1 MNIPFIL
8 SKMQKIDVVKEEGHR
23 PTFEGRRPITFEGD
37 RPTFEGSRPTFEGRR
52 PVAFEGKDVNEMIK
66 TIDDQIEQKKQ
77 ILFSKRQFLD
87 QTVKQ
92 NEYLQLVR
100 NDYQKYHNEMLKS
113 KQMQLDSMNMIKK
126 HLDALIVKGGLTDE
140 EVEKAQKDQKDIL
153 SELEK
158 IRGELNGLIEE
169 K

>member
-23 PTFEGRRPITFEGD
+23 PTFEGY
-37 RPTFEGSRPTFEGRR
+37 RPTFEGHRPT
-52 PVAFEGKDVNEMIK
+52 FEGKDVNEMIK

>member
-8 SKMQKIDVVKEEGHR
+8 SKMQKIDVVKEEGRR
-23 PTFEGRRPITFEGD
+23 PTFEGDRPITFEGRRPI
-37 RPTFEGSRPTFEGRR
+37 TFEGRR